1 MFRVAARTNI
11 LRGASTRSFL
21 SSRFA
26 STLALIETNAEG
38 KLEPSCLNLLDAAK
52 QLNNPIVALFVGSK
66 AAIGAQDLQDSVK
79 CEGLSKILVAKDSSL
94 DHYLPENV
102 SPLLADLLKDDEYTH
117 FVVSSSSVGKNIL
130 PRLGALIDNQPVCDV
145 IKILGPTKFIRPI
158 YAGNALATIECPQ
171 TKKLLSIRASAFPA
185 VETGKLEG
193 AEVAEVPFTLKDALP
208 IEWVSANLTKTSRPE
223 LGSAKVIVTG
233 GRAFKDKES
242 FEKYMVPLAD
252 SLNAAIG
259 ATRAAVDN
267 GLCDNSLQIGQT
279 GKIVAPSLYIAVG
292 VSGAVQHLAGMKDSG
307 TIVAINNDPDA
318 PIFKNADYGL
328 EGDLF
333 EIVPQLTEKINAAKA

>member
-1 MFRVAARTNI
+1 M
-11 LRGASTRSFL
+11 
-21 SSRFA
+21 
-26 STLALIETNAEG
+26 
-38 KLEPSCLNLLDAAK
+38 NLLNAAK
-52 QLNNPIVALFVGSK
+52 QLNNPIVALFVGPQ
-66 AAIGAQDLQDSVK
+66 AATGAQNLQDSVA

-94 DHYLPENV
+94 DHYMPESV
-102 SPLLADLLKDDEYTH
+102 SPLVADLLNDKEYTH
-117 FVVSSSSVGKNIL
+117 FIVASSSVGKNIL
-130 PRLGALIDNQPVCDV
+130 PRVGALIDNQPVCDV
-145 IKILGPTKFIRPI
+145 TKILGPEKFVRPI

-171 TKKLLSIRASAFPA
+171 DKKLLSVRASAFPA
-185 VETGKLEG
+185 VEAGKLEG
-193 AEVAEVPFTLKDALP
+193 AEVTELPWKGKGDSP
-208 IEWVSANLTKTSRPE
+208 IEWVSASLTKSTRPE
-223 LGSAKVIVTG
+223 LGAAKAIVTG

-333 EIVPQLTEKINAAKA
+333 EIVPELTEKIKAAQA